1 MSSRT
6 YPGAPPPGLL
16 ATAAMSLALYRVARS
31 LGNVVRAPRMT
42 RLAGAVAGAYAAYSA
57 YRALAA
63 GASAREAV
71 CAAARRNDEA
81 LDARLD
87 SSFPA
92 SDAVASY

>member
-1 MSSRT
+1 MSSRIHAS
-6 YPGAPPPGLL
+6 APPPGLL
-16 ATAAMSLALYRVARS
+16 ATLAIAMAMYRVARS
-31 LGNVVRAPRMT
+31 LGSVVRAPRLI
-42 RLAGAVAGAYAAYSA
+42 RLVGALAGASAAYSA

-63 GASAREAV
+63 RASARV
-71 CAAARRNDEA
+71 AARRDDEA